1 MRVLQSAAIFCA
13 VIDNF
18 GDVGVCWRLA
28 RQLAQQENLA
38 VTLWVNDLA
47 ALKRLRPV
55 IAPALSTQEL
65 DGFIVRQWQ
74 AEHFSH
80 MSNVELKVADLVIEA
95 FGCKLPE
102 PYIEAMAKLAKPPVW
117 INLEYLSAESWVE
130 SCHRLPSPHPML
142 PLKKYFY
149 FPGFTAAT
157 GGLLKEA
164 ALDAQRVTLQDD
176 VHSRAAWLD
185 HLGVKLVADTTLVS
199 LFCYPSAPLEQ
210 LFAAMQGGDPV
221 LCLVP
226 EGVAVEMM
234 TGYLGHKPVSGAR
247 AVFGNLTL
255 QVVPFLEPDDYDC
268 LLSCCDLNFVR
279 GEDSLVRAQ
288 WAARPFIW
296 QAYAQ
301 EQSAHFDKLAA
312 LADRYALGLSA
323 MQAATLRKFAWSW
336 NGDEAV
342 QMDWPAMQK
351 LLPALRAHALKWQ
364 ESLSAQTE
372 LAHGLVVFARQI

>member
-1 MRVLQSAAIFCA
+1 MRVLQSAAIFCE

-47 ALKRLRPV
+47 ALKRLRPA
-55 IAPALSTQEL
+55 ISPSMSAQLL
-65 DGFIVRQWQ
+65 DGLVVKQWQ

-80 MSNVELKVADLVIEA
+80 MSTDELAVADLVIEA

-102 PYIEAMAKLAKPPVW
+102 PYVEAMAKLAKPPVW

-130 SCHRLPSPHPML
+130 SCHRLPSPHALL
-142 PLKKYFY
+142 PLTKYFY

-164 ALDAQRVTLQDD
+164 ALDAKRMALQDD
-176 VHSRAAWLD
+176 VLSRAAWLEQ
-185 HLGVKLVADTTLVS
+185 LGVHLSPDTTLVS
-199 LFCYPSAPLEQ
+199 LFCYPSAPLMK
-210 LFAAMQGGDPV
+210 LFAAMQIGAPV

-226 EGVAVEMM
+226 EGVAREVM
-234 TGYLGHKPVSGAR
+234 TRQLGQTPLPGAR
-247 AVFGNLTL
+247 AVVGNLTL
-255 QVVPFLEPDDYDC
+255 QVVPFLEPDDYDS

-312 LADRYALGLSA
+312 LADRYVLELNAA
-323 MQAATLRKFAWSW
+323 QAATLRKFARSW
-336 NGDEAV
+336 NGDEEA
-342 QMDWPAMQK
+342 QMDWSAMQK
-351 LLPALRAHALKWQ
+351 LLPALRSHALKWQ
-364 ESLSAQTE
+364 QSLSAQTE
-372 LAHGLVVFARQI
+372 LAHGLVGFARQI